1 MSFVLDAEQLQF
13 AEALH
18 DQLAAADVP
27 AVARQWAAGDRK
39 RGQALWYS
47 LAEAGVAALAVP
59 QQWDGLGAHPADLVI
74 ACEELG
80 HHAMPGPIAES
91 LAAVPK
97 LLASLAASDAGL
109 AAEAAAADQGGR
121 PPLAPRQE
129 RIDGWLRQLAAG
141 ELIGTLAWPPLLP
154 YAADAELAGLVLLAG
169 QDSVQLAEVSS
180 AQRSVHAGRLVCAV
194 AGNEP
199 LAAGPAAAH
208 AVQQAFEF
216 GALASAAQLLGAGRA
231 LLDCAAAHAAQRTQF
246 GSPVGSFQAVKHQL
260 ANVLIAL
267 EFARPLLFAAAVALA
282 DDPAGAP
289 RDVSAAKVACT
300 DAARLAARVALQV
313 HGAIGYTAEHDLS
326 LWLTLVRAVS
336 PAWGSQRWHRARV
349 LAALAGPASRADEAG
364 GA

>member
-1 MSFVLDAEQLQF
+1 MSFVLAAEQLQF

-59 QQWDGLGAHPADLVI
+59 QRWDGLGAHPADLVI

-91 LAAVPK
+91 LAAVPT
-97 LLASLAASDAGL
+97 LLAVLAGTD
-109 AAEAAAADQGGR
+109 EPAAD
-121 PPLAPRQE
+121 E
-129 RIDGWLRQLAAG
+129 RIAGWLRQLAAG
-141 ELIGTLAWPPLLP
+141 DLIATIAWPPLLP
-154 YAADAELAGLVLLAG
+154 YAADAQLAGLVLVAGPDWVKLAEPG
-169 QDSVQLAEVSS
+169 PGLRSVQ
-180 AQRSVHAGRLVCAV
+180 AGRSLSIVTGKELLAHG
-194 AGNEP
+194 AG
-199 LAAGPAAAH
+199 AAI
-208 AVQQAFEF
+208 QQAFEF
-216 GALASAAQLLGAGRA
+216 GVLAGAAQLLGAGRA
-231 LLDCAAAHAAQRTQF
+231 LLDCATAHAVQRTQF
-246 GSPVGSFQAVKHQL
+246 GSPIGSFQAVKHQL

-267 EFARPLLFAAAVALA
+267 EFGRPLLLAAAVALA
-282 DDPAGAP
+282 DDPAGAA

-326 LWLTLVRAVS
+326 LWLTLVRAVG

-349 LAALAGPASRADEAG
+349 LAALAGGS
-364 GA
+364 